1 MSKIRLFFKEKI
13 VNSKSIALDSEKT
26 HYLKRVM
33 RKKNGDKITI
43 FNGKEQWEVE
53 LNLTEY
59 TVKPEKKTGM
69 LGFVPDIYLY
79 FSLLKSKQTNYLI
92 EKVCELGVKKII
104 PLKTEFSENF
114 NPNLCRLKKVAIEA
128 VEQSNGILVP
138 EIEKLSSLK
147 EVLKNWN
154 KKRKVFFCDED
165 RKGKK
170 ISKISL
176 SKKDKVA
183 IFIGPVGGW
192 SLKDKQLFE
201 SIEVNKINLGKNIL
215 KADTAAIVSLSGLQG
230 LIDE

>member
-1 MSKIRLFFKEKI
+1 MSKIRLFFNEKI

-26 HYLKRVM
+26 HYLKKVM

-79 FSLLKSKQTNYLI
+79 FSLLKNKQTNYLI

-114 NPNLCRLKKVAIEA
+114 TPNLCRLKKVAIEA

-154 KKRKVFFCDED
+154 KERKVFFCDED

-192 SLKDKQLFE
+192 SLRDKQLFE

>member
-43 FNGKEQWEVE
+43 FNGKEQWEVK

-79 FSLLKSKQTNYLI
+79 FSLLKNKQTNYLI

-114 NPNLCRLKKVAIEA
+114 TPNLCRLKKVAIEA

-154 KKRKVFFCDED
+154 KERKVFFCDED

-192 SLKDKQLFE
+192 SLRDKQLFE

>member
-43 FNGKEQWEVE
+43 FNGKEQWEVK

-69 LGFVPDIYLY
+69 LGFVPDFYLY
-79 FSLLKSKQTNYLI
+79 FSLLKNKQTNYLI

-114 NPNLCRLKKVAIEA
+114 TPNLCRLKKVAIEA
-128 VEQSNGILVP
+128 VEQSNGIFVP

-154 KKRKVFFCDED
+154 KERKVFFCDED

-192 SLKDKQLFE
+192 SLRDKQLFE

>member
-13 VNSKSIALDSEKT
+13 VDSKSIALDSEKT

-43 FNGKEQWEVE
+43 FNGKEQWQVE

-59 TVKPEKKTGM
+59 TVKPEKKTGI

-79 FSLLKSKQTNYLI
+79 FSLLKNKQTNYLI

-154 KKRKVFFCDED
+154 KERKVFFCDED

>member
-69 LGFVPDIYLY
+69 LGFVPDIHLY
-79 FSLLKSKQTNYLI
+79 FSLLKNKQTNYLI

-114 NPNLCRLKKVAIEA
+114 TPNLCRLKKVAIEA

-154 KKRKVFFCDED
+154 KERKVFFCDED

-192 SLKDKQLFE
+192 SLRDKQLFQ

>member
-79 FSLLKSKQTNYLI
+79 FSLLKNKQTNYLI

-114 NPNLCRLKKVAIEA
+114 TPNLSRLKKVAIEA

-154 KKRKVFFCDED
+154 KERKVFFCDED

-192 SLKDKQLFE
+192 SLRDKQLFE

>member
-79 FSLLKSKQTNYLI
+79 FSLLKNKQTNYLI

-114 NPNLCRLKKVAIEA
+114 TPNLCRLKKVAIEA

>member
-69 LGFVPDIYLY
+69 LGFVPDFYLY
-79 FSLLKSKQTNYLI
+79 FSLLKNKQTNYLI

-154 KKRKVFFCDED
+154 KERKVFFCDED

-192 SLKDKQLFE
+192 SLRDKQLFE

>member
-79 FSLLKSKQTNYLI
+79 FSLLKNKQTNYLI

-104 PLKTEFSENF
+104 PLKTDFSENF
-114 NPNLCRLKKVAIEA
+114 TPNLCRLKKVAIEA

-154 KKRKVFFCDED
+154 KERKVFFCDED

-176 SKKDKVA
+176 LKKDKDA

-192 SLKDKQLFE
+192 SLRDKQLFE

>member
-43 FNGKEQWEVE
+43 FNGKEQWEVK

-79 FSLLKSKQTNYLI
+79 FSLLKNKQTNYLI

-114 NPNLCRLKKVAIEA
+114 TPNLCRLKKVAIEA

-154 KKRKVFFCDED
+154 TERKVFFCDED

-192 SLKDKQLFE
+192 SLRDKQLFE

>member
-13 VNSKSIALDSEKT
+13 VISKSIALDSEKT

-59 TVKPEKKTGM
+59 TVKPEKKTGI

-79 FSLLKSKQTNYLI
+79 FSLLKNKQTNYLI

-114 NPNLCRLKKVAIEA
+114 TPNLCRLKKVAIEA

-154 KKRKVFFCDED
+154 TERKVFFCDED

-192 SLKDKQLFE
+192 SLRDKQLFE

>member
-13 VNSKSIALDSEKT
+13 VDSKSISLDSEKT

-69 LGFVPDIYLY
+69 LGFIPDIYLY
-79 FSLLKSKQTNYLI
+79 FSLLKNKQTNYLI

-114 NPNLCRLKKVAIEA
+114 TPNLCRLKKVAIEA

-154 KKRKVFFCDED
+154 KERKVFFCDED

-192 SLKDKQLFE
+192 SLRDKQLFE

>member
-53 LNLTEY
+53 LNLKEY

-79 FSLLKSKQTNYLI
+79 FSLLKNKQTNYLI

>member
-13 VNSKSIALDSEKT
+13 VNSKSIALDSAKT

-43 FNGKEQWEVE
+43 FNGKEQWQVE

-59 TVKPEKKTGM
+59 TVKPEKKTGI

-79 FSLLKSKQTNYLI
+79 FSLLKNKQTNYLI

-114 NPNLCRLKKVAIEA
+114 TPNLCRLKKVAIEA

-154 KKRKVFFCDED
+154 TERKVFFCDED

>member
-79 FSLLKSKQTNYLI
+79 FSLLKNKQTNYLI

-114 NPNLCRLKKVAIEA
+114 TPNLCRLKKVAIEA

-201 SIEVNKINLGKNIL
+201 SIEVKKINLGKNIL

>member
-1 MSKIRLFFKEKI
+1 MSKIRLFFNEKI
-13 VNSKSIALDSEKT
+13 VNSKTIGLDSEKT

-79 FSLLKSKQTNYLI
+79 FSLLKNKQTNYLI

-114 NPNLCRLKKVAIEA
+114 NPNLCRLKKIAIEA
-128 VEQSNGILVP
+128 VEQSNGIFVP

-154 KKRKVFFCDED
+154 KERKVFFCDED

>member
-69 LGFVPDIYLY
+69 LGFIPDIYLY
-79 FSLLKSKQTNYLI
+79 FSLLKNKQTNYLI

-114 NPNLCRLKKVAIEA
+114 TPNLCRLKKVAIEA

-154 KKRKVFFCDED
+154 TERKVFFCDED

-192 SLKDKQLFE
+192 SLRDKQLFQ

>member
-59 TVKPEKKTGM
+59 TVKPEQKTGM
-69 LGFVPDIYLY
+69 LGFIPDIYLY
-79 FSLLKSKQTNYLI
+79 FSLLKNKQTNYLI

-114 NPNLCRLKKVAIEA
+114 TPNLCRLKKVAIEA

-154 KKRKVFFCDED
+154 KERKVFFCDED

-192 SLKDKQLFE
+192 SLRDKQLFE

>member
-13 VNSKSIALDSEKT
+13 VHSKSIALDSEKT

-43 FNGKEQWEVE
+43 FNGKEQWQVE

-69 LGFVPDIYLY
+69 LGFVPDFYLY
-79 FSLLKSKQTNYLI
+79 FSLLKNKQTNYLI

-114 NPNLCRLKKVAIEA
+114 IPNLCRLKKVAIEA

-154 KKRKVFFCDED
+154 KERKVFFCDED

-192 SLKDKQLFE
+192 SVRDKHLFE
-201 SIEVNKINLGKNIL
+201 SIKVNKINLGKNIL

>member
-13 VNSKSIALDSEKT
+13 VDSKSIALDSEKT

-79 FSLLKSKQTNYLI
+79 FSLLKNKQTNYLI

-114 NPNLCRLKKVAIEA
+114 TPNLCRLKKVAIEA

-154 KKRKVFFCDED
+154 KERKVFFCDED

-176 SKKDKVA
+176 LKKDKGA

-192 SLKDKQLFE
+192 SLRDKQLFE

>member
-1 MSKIRLFFKEKI
+1 MSKIRFFFKEKI

-69 LGFVPDIYLY
+69 LGFIPDIYLY
-79 FSLLKSKQTNYLI
+79 FSLLKNKQTNYLI

-128 VEQSNGILVP
+128 VEQSNGIFVP

-154 KKRKVFFCDED
+154 KERKVFFCDED

-192 SLKDKQLFE
+192 SLRDKQLFE

>member
-59 TVKPEKKTGM
+59 TVKPEKKTGI

-79 FSLLKSKQTNYLI
+79 FSLLKNKQTNYLI

-104 PLKTEFSENF
+104 PLRTEFSENF

-154 KKRKVFFCDED
+154 KERKVFFCDED

-192 SLKDKQLFE
+192 SLRDKQLFE

>member
-13 VNSKSIALDSEKT
+13 VDSKSIALDSEKT

-43 FNGKEQWEVE
+43 FNGKEQWQVE

-79 FSLLKSKQTNYLI
+79 FSLLKNKQTNYLI

-154 KKRKVFFCDED
+154 TERKVFFCDED

-192 SLKDKQLFE
+192 SLRDKQLFE

>member
-79 FSLLKSKQTNYLI
+79 FSLLKNKQTNYLI

-114 NPNLCRLKKVAIEA
+114 TPNLCRLKKVAIEA

-154 KKRKVFFCDED
+154 KERKVFFCDED

>member
-13 VNSKSIALDSEKT
+13 VISKSIALDSEKT

-79 FSLLKSKQTNYLI
+79 FSLLKNNQTNYLI

-114 NPNLCRLKKVAIEA
+114 TPNLCRLKKVAIEA

-154 KKRKVFFCDED
+154 TERKVFF
-165 RKGKK
+165 
-170 ISKISL
+170 L
-176 SKKDKVA
+176 
-183 IFIGPVGGW
+183 
-192 SLKDKQLFE
+192 
-201 SIEVNKINLGKNIL
+201 
-215 KADTAAIVSLSGLQG
+215 
-230 LIDE
+230 

>member
-53 LNLTEY
+53 LNLKEY

-69 LGFVPDIYLY
+69 LGFVPDFYLY
-79 FSLLKSKQTNYLI
+79 FSLLKNKQTNYLI

-154 KKRKVFFCDED
+154 TERKVFFCDED

-192 SLKDKQLFE
+192 SLRDKQLFE

>member
-79 FSLLKSKQTNYLI
+79 FSLLKNKQTNYLI

-114 NPNLCRLKKVAIEA
+114 NP
-128 VEQSNGILVP
+128 
-138 EIEKLSSLK
+138 
-147 EVLKNWN
+147 
-154 KKRKVFFCDED
+154 
-165 RKGKK
+165 
-170 ISKISL
+170 KISL
-176 SKKDKVA
+176 PNNLSISPIGVITIKKTNSITIGA
-183 IFIGPVGGW
+183 IIFPKISPNLIHPVFNGLSTLGLV
-192 SLKDKQLFE
+192 SPKNK
-201 SIEVNKINLGKNIL
+201 KINAMTKAQTLTKL
-215 KADTAAIVSLSGLQG
+215 KLNNG
-230 LIDE
+230 

>member
-59 TVKPEKKTGM
+59 TVKPKKKTGM
-69 LGFVPDIYLY
+69 LGFIPDIYLY
-79 FSLLKSKQTNYLI
+79 FSLLKNKQTNYLI

-114 NPNLCRLKKVAIEA
+114 TPNLCRLKKVAIEA

-154 KKRKVFFCDED
+154 KERKVFFCDED

>member
-59 TVKPEKKTGM
+59 TVKPEKKTGI

-79 FSLLKSKQTNYLI
+79 FSLLKNKQTNYLI

-104 PLKTEFSENF
+104 PLRTEFSENF
-114 NPNLCRLKKVAIEA
+114 NPNLCRLKKIAIEA
-128 VEQSNGILVP
+128 VEQSNGIFVP

-154 KKRKVFFCDED
+154 KERKVFFCDED

-192 SLKDKQLFE
+192 SLRDKQLFE

>member
-13 VNSKSIALDSEKT
+13 VHSKSIALDSEKT

-43 FNGKEQWEVE
+43 FNGKEQWQVE

-79 FSLLKSKQTNYLI
+79 FSLLKNKQTNYLI

-154 KKRKVFFCDED
+154 KERKVFFCDED

-192 SLKDKQLFE
+192 SVRDKHLFE
-201 SIEVNKINLGKNIL
+201 SIKVNKINLGKNIL

>member
-79 FSLLKSKQTNYLI
+79 FSLLKNKQTNYLI

-147 EVLKNWN
+147 EVLKNWD
-154 KKRKVFFCDED
+154 KERKVFFCDED

-192 SLKDKQLFE
+192 SLRDKQLFE

>member
-69 LGFVPDIYLY
+69 LGFVPDFYLY
-79 FSLLKSKQTNYLI
+79 FSLLKNKQTNYLI

-114 NPNLCRLKKVAIEA
+114 TPNICRLKKVAIEA

-154 KKRKVFFCDED
+154 KERKVFFCDED

-192 SLKDKQLFE
+192 SLRDKQLFE

>member
-13 VNSKSIALDSEKT
+13 VDSKSIALDSEKT

-43 FNGKEQWEVE
+43 FNGKEQWQVE
-53 LNLTEY
+53 LNLTDY

-79 FSLLKSKQTNYLI
+79 FSLLKNKQTNYLI

>member
-79 FSLLKSKQTNYLI
+79 FSLLKNKQTNYLI

-104 PLKTEFSENF
+104 PLKTDFSENF
-114 NPNLCRLKKVAIEA
+114 TPNLCRLKKVAIEA

-154 KKRKVFFCDED
+154 TERKVFFCDED

-192 SLKDKQLFE
+192 SLRDKQLFE

>member
-13 VNSKSIALDSEKT
+13 VNSKSIALDSKKI

-69 LGFVPDIYLY
+69 LGFIPDIYLY
-79 FSLLKSKQTNYLI
+79 FSLLKNKQTNYLI

-114 NPNLCRLKKVAIEA
+114 TPNLCRLKKVAIEA

-154 KKRKVFFCDED
+154 KERKVFFCDED

-192 SLKDKQLFE
+192 SLRDKQLFK

>member
-13 VNSKSIALDSEKT
+13 VDSKSIALDSEKS

-33 RKKNGDKITI
+33 RKKNGDKVTI

-59 TVKPEKKTGM
+59 TVKPEKKTGI

-79 FSLLKSKQTNYLI
+79 FSLLKNKQTNYLI

-114 NPNLCRLKKVAIEA
+114 TPNLCRLKKVAIEA

-138 EIEKLSSLK
+138 EIEKLNSLR

-154 KKRKVFFCDED
+154 KKRKIFFCDED

-192 SLKDKQLFE
+192 SLRDKQLFE

-215 KADTAAIVSLSGLQG
+215 KADTAAIVSLSGIQG

>member
-79 FSLLKSKQTNYLI
+79 FSLLKNKQTNYLI

-154 KKRKVFFCDED
+154 TERKVFFCDED

>member
-79 FSLLKSKQTNYLI
+79 FSLLKNKQTNYLI
-92 EKVCELGVKKII
+92 EKVCELVVKKII
-104 PLKTEFSENF
+104 QLKTEFSENF
-114 NPNLCRLKKVAIEA
+114 TPNLCRLKKVAIEA

-147 EVLKNWN
+147 EVLKNWDKEFSN
-154 KKRKVFFCDED
+154 FKKVMPTEFKRVLTSYKNDNM
-165 RKGKK
+165 
-170 ISKISL
+170 S
-176 SKKDKVA
+176 KVA
-183 IFIGPVGGW
+183 G
-192 SLKDKQLFE
+192 E
-201 SIEVNKINLGKNIL
+201 
-215 KADTAAIVSLSGLQG
+215 
-230 LIDE
+230 